1 MTIGI
6 YAIINTVNNK
16 RYIGKSSKIEHR
28 LWSHFNAMSK
38 DAPSK
43 KVVNRH
49 LTQAWK
55 KYGKD
60 AFTTEI
66 LETFEQ
72 VDEALMSDR
81 ELYWMDFY
89 KTCDREYGYNLRRD
103 SSTRMTVHDE
113 TKELIRVN
121 NTGENNPNYGNRWN
135 DDQKLHMSKLAKA
148 RWKSGKSYTDETR
161 RKHSEN
167 ATQFWANNP
176 DIKARMAK
184 KVAEATTKYCFR
196 RIDAYTGEVLQYYDN
211 MAEVMEHHPDFFKIA
226 IYNVCNGYKNS
237 YRGFKWTKELKND
250 KESEAM
256 DL

>member
-38 DAPSK
+38 DNPPK
-43 KVVNRH
+43 KAVNRH

-103 SSTRMTVHDE
+103 SSTRMIVHDE
-113 TKELIRVN
+113 TKELIRAN

-135 DDQKLHMSKLAKA
+135 DEQKRHMSELAKA
-148 RWKSGKSYTDETR
+148 RWASGESYTDETK
-161 RKHSEN
+161 RKMGEN
-167 ATQFWANNP
+167 SSRFWANNP
-176 DIKARMAK
+176 DIKAGMAK
-184 KVAEATTKYCFR
+184 KISKLKSKYKFN
-196 RIDAYTGEVLQYYDN
+196 RIDAHTGDVLQTYDGIAEVLTS
-211 MAEVMEHHPDFFKIA
+211 HPDYFRIA
-226 IYNVCNGYKNS
+226 VYNACNGYKNT
-237 YRGFKWTKELKND
+237 YRGFKWTKELKHGT
-250 KESEAM
+250 ESEAV